1 MVVFLCYRD
10 TLIEA
15 LSPLGKLNDGF
26 YGGDAIYIWARL
38 PPGACNEIRWTTLWG
53 RRCRWLHDKG
63 LDLP

>member
-1 MVVFLCYRD
+1 MPLWLWRRD

-38 PPGACNEIRWTTLWG
+38 PPGARAWVLPLCGAALQVTT
-53 RRCRWLHDKG
+53 
-63 LDLP
+63 